1 MGGASGY
8 IISFSDED
16 PFSLTLRWCRNL
28 PLKCLSSRTRTSCS
42 DQLADSVIRCGY
54 PVRSRKAL
62 LEEEISAQHCC
73 ICRAVIVRE
82 SPARWWHS
90 RWVCVTLGEI
100 PHWRCAQRGW
110 MLALRVFQSCLFVL
124 AVSFLFR
131 RRLHPSRPPVFF
143 LPGICEKK
151 QRAEDLSGWWQAS
164 TRRLNACVP
173 RRLRRGREHSP
184 VLFTQHDQRPSAV
197 SDMNS
202 FDASDVEIDDSLFFW
217 RLRTRR
223 CFFWR
228 TRSALLWLTPPS
240 YRHPLH
246 VTPDSEWK
254 NWGAHPHHDKGCQ
267 WARAQ
272 MVSAEEP
279 SRSRLDECFFTGRY
293 QAPPPTLVPLLPRS
307 SYVLTILWHIPHSS
321 RIRPSASAVLTS
333 VDSTEEKGYEH
344 LPLLDESVD
353 AHLCLRTAI
362 GY

>member
-1 MGGASGY
+1 
-8 IISFSDED
+8 
-16 PFSLTLRWCRNL
+16 
-28 PLKCLSSRTRTSCS
+28 
-42 DQLADSVIRCGY
+42 
-54 PVRSRKAL
+54 
-62 LEEEISAQHCC
+62 
-73 ICRAVIVRE
+73 
-82 SPARWWHS
+82 
-90 RWVCVTLGEI
+90 
-100 PHWRCAQRGW
+100 

-228 TRSALLWLTPPS
+228 TWSALLWLTPPS

-307 SYVLTILWHIPHSS
+307 SYVLTILWHAPHSS

-333 VDSTEEKGYEH
+333 VDGTEEKGYEH